1 MSRLIHLKQSLG
13 SNINFNLDSGY
24 LNLKRTDF
32 DHYDNEVI
40 IHCINKNINK
50 KPNYCF
56 TTSRTS
62 KRNLS
67 YYIKKSN
74 NISLRR
80 KGKKLLIR
88 W

>member
-13 SNINFNLDSGY
+13 SHINFNLDSGY
-24 LNLKRTDF
+24 NNLKRTDF
-32 DHYDNEVI
+32 DHYDNRLI

-50 KPNYCF
+50 KSNYRF

-62 KRNLS
+62 KRDLS

-74 NISLRR
+74 NISLKR
-80 KGKKLLIR
+80 KEKKLLIR